1 MVGAANQVGS
11 SSLSSVARLAQQSP
25 VFVTGGS
32 GFVGGAVVD
41 HLLASGAHVRAL
53 ARSEASADLI
63 AKKGATAVDGDVGDR
78 GALVAGMSGCDIVF
92 HVAGVNTM
100 CPSDPGTMYR
110 TNVDGVRV
118 VVGAAAEA
126 GVRRI
131 VLTSS
136 AATIGESEGIVA
148 NEETAHAG
156 VFLSHY
162 ARSKY
167 FGELAFFEETSRLG
181 IEAVAVN
188 PSSVQGPGRTSGSAM
203 ILRFALNMKRPVA
216 VDTTLSIVDIDD
228 CADAHVLAAQRG
240 TDGSRYLISGASISV
255 PDAVVLLSEI
265 VERPIEPIMIPR
277 VLASLARPLV
287 GVAGLVRGDRPIC
300 VEMLRT
306 LLHGHRFDVSRSI
319 HDLGMSYTPIGDT
332 FDRTVQWL
340 AQEGLVGR

>member
-1 MVGAANQVGS
+1 MVGAAHRVGS
-11 SSLSSVARLAQQSP
+11 SLLSSSARPAQQSP

-41 HLLASGAHVRAL
+41 HLLASGTDVRAL
-53 ARSEASADLI
+53 TRSEASADLI
-63 AKKGATAVDGDVGDR
+63 TAKGAAAVDGDVGDR
-78 GALVAGMSGCDIVF
+78 RALVSGMAGCAIVF

-100 CPSDPGTMYR
+100 CPSNPGAMYR

-118 VVGAAAEA
+118 VVRAAAEA

-148 NEETAHAG
+148 NEDTVHAG
-156 VFLSHY
+156 GFLSHY

-203 ILRFALNMKRPVA
+203 ILRSALNMKRPVA
-216 VDTTLSIVDIDD
+216 VDTMLSIVDIDD

-255 PDAVVLLSEI
+255 RDAVVLLSEI

-277 VLASLARPLV
+277 VLTSLARPLV
-287 GVAGLVRGDRPIC
+287 GVAGLVRKDRPIC
-300 VEMLRT
+300 AAMLRT

-340 AQEGLVGR
+340 VQEGLVSR